1 MPILPLKTKFKG
13 PAPPAQDP
21 SADDIIDEALNYF
34 KANCM
39 FRTFEVKGN
48 ADRLLIYVTLYIQHC
63 VKHLTKNSYD
73 KQSAGKEMYQVAIKQ
88 FQIPGDNGFPMG
100 GMVGSPANRGE
111 ADEMRQYFTQIRQ
124 EVGGRLV
131 ERVYNSPDGKASK
144 WWVCFSK
151 RKFLNMELH

>member
-1 MPILPLKTKFKG
+1 MNEADKCKTCKGKKTIKDRKVLEVVIEKGMKNGQKIKF
-13 PAPPAQDP
+13 
-21 SADDIIDEALNYF
+21 
-34 KANCM
+34 
-39 FRTFEVKGN
+39 
-48 ADRLLIYVTLYIQHC
+48 
-63 VKHLTKNSYD
+63 
-73 KQSAGKEMYQVAIKQ
+73 
-88 FQIPGDNGFPMG
+88 
-100 GMVGSPANRGE
+100 RGE